1 MKPKYKTGNVC
12 TLDPKNEFYR
22 QGASGYNTV
31 VVEKCIGRK
40 RLFGEY
46 WYNVIGVDVNGS
58 SSDPFEV
65 PERVLCD
72 TNVAVVRIPDNIPVV
87 NNADI
92 EALKYVIAMM
102 KNEIPEVTMRRLVA
116 LKDKLD
122 YYNNTGIVKEEI
134 I

>member
-12 TLDPKNEFYR
+12 TLDPKNEFYK
-22 QGASGYNTV
+22 QSASGYQTA

-40 RLFGEY
+40 KLFGEY
-46 WYNVIGVDVNGS
+46 WYKVIARDMNGS
-58 SSDPFEV
+58 SSDPIEV
-65 PERVLCD
+65 PERVLCP
-72 TNVAVVRIPDNIPVV
+72 TNTAVVRIPDNIPVV

-92 EALKYVIAMM
+92 EALKYVIVMM

-122 YYNNTGIVKEEI
+122 YYNTTGMVKEEI
-134 I
+134 V